1 MAQVNG
7 PGGQQVIGL
16 IGGMSWKSS
25 AEYYRLINEGVRDR
39 LGGLHSARCLMWSFD
54 FADIEV
60 LQRGDRWDEAAAM
73 LADAAQRLERGGA
86 DFLVIATNTMHIAA
100 PQVQAACGLPLLH
113 IADPT
118 AARIKAAGLR
128 RVGLL
133 GTAFTMEQDFYKGR
147 LEREHGL
154 AVLVPEAAGRAVIHR
169 IIYEELVQ
177 GRIVDASRQACR
189 EVIASL
195 VARGAE
201 AIILGCIEIML
212 LVGPQDSRVPLF
224 DTTGLHA
231 RAAVERALGI
241 VDARVDAA

>member
-1 MAQVNG
+1 M
-7 PGGQQVIGL
+7 
-16 IGGMSWKSS
+16 
-25 AEYYRLINEGVRDR
+25 
-39 LGGLHSARCLMWSFD
+39 
-54 FADIEV
+54 
-60 LQRGDRWDEAAAM
+60 
-73 LADAAQRLERGGA
+73 
-86 DFLVIATNTMHIAA
+86 
-100 PQVQAACGLPLLH
+100 
-113 IADPT
+113 
-118 AARIKAAGLR
+118 
-128 RVGLL
+128 
-133 GTAFTMEQDFYKGR
+133 
-147 LEREHGL
+147 
-154 AVLVPEAAGRAVIHR
+154 LVPEAAGRAVIHR

-201 AIILGCIEIML
+201 AIILGCTEIML